1 MTGVSSEVAT
11 VAVALRSR
19 CGRGFPISPL
29 DLPGPL
35 HQTLGGS
42 GTMDCYGLLWIA
54 MDCYDVSL
62 VGTLHHISCALRV
75 FVFASW
81 KSERVQSHASH
92 ESRERTENRESREK
106 FESRKTV

>member
-1 MTGVSSEVAT
+1 
-11 VAVALRSR
+11 
-19 CGRGFPISPL
+19 
-29 DLPGPL
+29 
-35 HQTLGGS
+35 
-42 GTMDCYGLLWIA
+42 MDR
-54 MDCYDVSL
+54 YDVSL

-106 FESRKTV
+106 FESRKQLEYLQILQKGQDDLVKL